1 MARWQ
6 RRAQLG
12 FGLFAAAFAVV
23 LWFMIGERRD
33 PPPAP
38 PVQRLDP
45 EAVSEIKGG
54 DVIQVKGAKR
64 DIRIEFAT
72 QVLYADGS
80 AKYTGFKAHVDDRG
94 GRSFEIVGA
103 EGKVAAEQ
111 SALDVHGNVNVR
123 TSDGLIVR
131 TEQATF
137 AEADGLLRGD
147 GPITFERER
156 TKGSGVGFRYDRSI
170 DRLELLNQAVV
181 DVAPGGQGG
190 GMAVRAGSAAYS
202 RAERFIRL
210 ERGMRMDRDGQ
221 TIEAANGT
229 VFLQPDRDEPK
240 IVELRGNA
248 TITGAA
254 GASALKQMQ
263 ARDINLTY
271 ADDGRTLQNALLVG
285 QGLIQMSSSAGAAQ
299 ELRGDSLDV
308 TLAADGAVTQLLGRD
323 NVRATIPPTANAAA
337 REVTA
342 QTLTASGR
350 GGQTLNQ
357 MLFETNVVY
366 REDVPGTDPR
376 LVRSR
381 TLNATLAD
389 AGTIDQANFSGGF
402 VYEQGRTKAES
413 AEAAYDV
420 KNGTLALRGP
430 DSAKPPAIR
439 NDRVDLRNA
448 ATIDVTLSPLKLQA
462 SGKVQ
467 AVFAAGPQ
475 EGERGTT
482 LFNEADAI
490 IVVCDKLTFDEASG
504 AGSYAGKPARVFQE
518 NGNQIRG
525 DLITMNEKAGTLA
538 STGNVA
544 TSLPLAATAGE
555 GAKGNSTG
563 RAGHFEFDDA
573 KRRAVFAKA
582 AQLDGSQGNLRAER
596 IELTLAGKSNDLQQL
611 TADGSVEV
619 FVEDRKAS
627 GDALVYHPS
636 DERYV
641 LNGTPVRLVRGCQ
654 ESSGR
659 TLTFYRGSERV
670 LVDGSESRVQTK
682 GGKCPEGAALQHVH
696 PEN

>member
-1 MARWQ
+1 
-6 RRAQLG
+6 
-12 FGLFAAAFAVV
+12 
-23 LWFMIGERRD
+23 
-33 PPPAP
+33 
-38 PVQRLDP
+38 
-45 EAVSEIKGG
+45 
-54 DVIQVKGAKR
+54 
-64 DIRIEFAT
+64 
-72 QVLYADGS
+72 
-80 AKYTGFKAHVDDRG
+80 
-94 GRSFEIVGA
+94 
-103 EGKVAAEQ
+103 
-111 SALDVHGNVNVR
+111 
-123 TSDGLIVR
+123 
-131 TEQATF
+131 
-137 AEADGLLRGD
+137 
-147 GPITFERER
+147 
-156 TKGSGVGFRYDRSI
+156 
-170 DRLELLNQAVV
+170 
-181 DVAPGGQGG
+181 
-190 GMAVRAGSAAYS
+190 
-202 RAERFIRL
+202 
-210 ERGMRMDRDGQ
+210 MRMDREGQ
-221 TIEAANGT
+221 TTEAAHGT

-248 TITGAA
+248 TITGTA

-271 ADDGRTLQNALLVG
+271 ADDGRTLQHALLVG
-285 QGLIQMSSSAGAAQ
+285 QGLIQMASSSGAAQ
-299 ELRGDSLDV
+299 ELRGESLDI

-323 NVRATIPPTANAAA
+323 NVRATIPPTPNAAA

-342 QTLTASGR
+342 QTLAASGR

-366 REDVPGTDPR
+366 REDVPGSDPR

-389 AGTIDQANFSGGF
+389 TGTIDQANFSGGF

-413 AEAAYDV
+413 VEAAYNV
-420 KNGTLALRGP
+420 KNGTLALRAP
-430 DSAKPPAIR
+430 ESAKPPSIR

-448 ATIDVTLSPLKLQA
+448 ATIDVTLSPLKLEA
-462 SGKVQ
+462 TGKVQ
-467 AVFAAGPQ
+467 AVFAAGRQ

-482 LFNEADAI
+482 LFSESDAI
-490 IVVCDKLTFDEASG
+490 MVACDKLTFDEASG
-504 AGSYAGKPARVFQE
+504 EGSYTGKPARVFQE

-525 DLITMNEKAGTLA
+525 DLITMNEKAGTLT
-538 STGNVA
+538 STGSVA

-582 AQLDGSQGNLRAER
+582 AQLDGSQGNLRADR
-596 IELTLAGKSNDLQQL
+596 IELTLAGKGNDLQQL

-627 GDALVYHPS
+627 GDTLVYHPS

-682 GGKCPEGAALQHVH
+682 GGKCPEPEAGAALQHVH